1 MRSRNPWAP
10 VGLPLKTVS
19 VEIEREWHTAYI
31 ALGSNMGDSRS
42 ILEAAVQA
50 LDEMRNT
57 KGGEGIDIYHDTS
70 VRSDGSAGFLKRL
83 SEAFDIIISGRVIKR
98 AEPN

>member
-1 MRSRNPWAP
+1 
-10 VGLPLKTVS
+10 
-19 VEIEREWHTAYI
+19 
-31 ALGSNMGDSRS
+31 MGDSRS

-50 LDEMRNT
+50 LDEMKNT
-57 KGGEGIDIYHDTS
+57 KVEKVSTFITTPPYGVTNQPD
-70 VRSDGSAGFLKRL
+70 FFKRL

>member
-1 MRSRNPWAP
+1 MNGIRHILRSDRIW
-10 VGLPLKTVS
+10 G
-19 VEIEREWHTAYI
+19 I
-31 ALGSNMGDSRS
+31 AETF
-42 ILEAAVQA
+42 LEAAVQA
-50 LDEMRNT
+50 LDEMKNT
-57 KGGEGIDIYHDTS
+57 KVEKGIDIYHDTS